1 MGPQSLKRLV
11 HINIPREIIV
21 VCIIDTQV
29 VNSACRHWPRL
40 KQRDPLPYLGNQLN
54 DCLGKNL

>member
-40 KQRDPLPYLGNQLN
+40 EQRDPLPYLGNQ
-54 DCLGKNL
+54 